1 MSNSN
6 NASIDNTIIVIKYTY
21 LKDLLGIYWQ
31 YITKIK
37 EKYMELLSILSII
50 SEISETMFIQNIL
63 EISERGCI
71 FIGYIGEPGNSD
83 FEIISTG
90 TLFLEVKLSHGGKSV
105 GHIEDIIVHSD
116 FRGKGISSIIIN
128 NLIKESIDKNCYK
141 IILQC
146 KTEICPVYERNG
158 FIKNGIEMVYRI

>member
-1 MSNSN
+1 MSNS
-6 NASIDNTIIVIKYTY
+6 IIKTPEIKYTY
-21 LKDLLGIYWQ
+21 LKNLLGIHWEH
-31 YITKIK
+31 IAEIK
-37 EKYMELLSILSII
+37 EKYMDLLSNLSIT
-50 SEISETMFIQNIL
+50 SEISEKMFIQNIL

-71 FIGYIGEPGNSD
+71 FIGYIGQPGNSN

-128 NLIKESIDKNCYK
+128 NLINDSIDKNCYK

-146 KTEICPVYERNG
+146 KTEICEVYERLG
-158 FIKNGIEMVYRI
+158 FIRNGVEMVYRIL

>member
-1 MSNSN
+1 MKKE
-6 NASIDNTIIVIKYTY
+6 DQ
-21 LKDLLGIYWQ
+21 LK
-31 YITKIK
+31 K
-37 EKYMELLSILSII
+37 KYMVLLSILSIT
-50 SEISETMFIQNIL
+50 SEISETIFIQNVL

-71 FIGYIGEPGNSD
+71 FIGYIGIPGNSD

-90 TLFLEVKLSHGGKSV
+90 TLFLEIKLSHGGKSV

-128 NLIKESIDKNCYK
+128 NLINESINKNCYK

-146 KTEICPVYERNG
+146 KTEICTVYERIG
-158 FIKNGIEMVYRI
+158 FIRNGIEMVYRI

>member
-1 MSNSN
+1 MSNSIN
-6 NASIDNTIIVIKYTY
+6 LIPEIKYTY
-21 LKDLLGIYWQ
+21 LKNLLGIYWEH
-31 YITKIK
+31 IAEIK
-37 EKYMELLSILSII
+37 EKYMDLLSNLSITP
-50 SEISETMFIQNIL
+50 EISEKMFIQNIL

-71 FIGYIGEPGNSD
+71 FIGYVGKPGNSN

-128 NLIKESIDKNCYK
+128 NLINDSIDKNCYK

-146 KTEICPVYERNG
+146 KTEICQVYERLG
-158 FIKNGIEMVYRI
+158 FIRNGVEMIFRI